1 LQLEEG
7 NHYLCV
13 KTGFMSVRVRFAP
26 SPTGPLHIGGLR
38 TALFNYLYARHH
50 KGTFVLRIEDTDQS
64 RYVPGAEKHIID
76 SLRWCHLTFDEG
88 PDKGGPHQPYRQSE
102 RKELYRQYADRLLQ
116 SGNAYL
122 AFDTPEEIEQLRKQA
137 EIEGSTFQYDMTVR
151 TRLKNSLTLDETEV
165 KQRVSS
171 GVPYVIRFKIPEN
184 EEIQVDDMI
193 RGMVSF
199 HTSILDDKV
208 LFKSDGL
215 PTYHLA
221 NVTDD
226 YLMKITHVIRG
237 EEWLPSLPLHVLLY
251 KALGWEK
258 QMPRFAHLP
267 LILKPSGQGKL
278 SKRDGDKMGFP
289 VFPLQWKDP
298 ETGEMSSG
306 YRETGYFPEAVVNML
321 ALLGWNPGTDRE
333 IFSLDEL
340 AEAFSLDRAGR
351 AGARFDPEKARWYN
365 QQYLRQKSQK
375 ELTSLFVPIM
385 EKQGIKA
392 DYSTIEKIVELVKER
407 AVFIHDLW
415 KEASFF
421 FIPPEN
427 YDPVTVKKVWKEDS
441 AGLMQ
446 DVKKVL
452 SRIDLFNVTEIENA
466 IKDYALKY
474 QIGMGKIM
482 NPLRLLLVGGS
493 FGPHLIDI
501 IALLGKEE
509 TLRRIDTG
517 IKYLVI

>member
-1 LQLEEG
+1 
-7 NHYLCV
+7 
-13 KTGFMSVRVRFAP
+13 
-26 SPTGPLHIGGLR
+26 
-38 TALFNYLYARHH
+38 
-50 KGTFVLRIEDTDQS
+50 
-64 RYVPGAEKHIID
+64 
-76 SLRWCHLTFDEG
+76 
-88 PDKGGPHQPYRQSE
+88 
-102 RKELYRQYADRLLQ
+102 
-116 SGNAYL
+116 
-122 AFDTPEEIEQLRKQA
+122 
-137 EIEGSTFQYDMTVR
+137 
-151 TRLKNSLTLDETEV
+151 
-165 KQRVSS
+165 
-171 GVPYVIRFKIPEN
+171 
-184 EEIQVDDMI
+184 
-193 RGMVSF
+193 
-199 HTSILDDKV
+199 
-208 LFKSDGL
+208 
-215 PTYHLA
+215 
-221 NVTDD
+221 
-226 YLMKITHVIRG
+226 
-237 EEWLPSLPLHVLLY
+237 LLY

-306 YRETGYFPEAVVNML
+306 YRESGYFPEAVVNML

-375 ELTSLFVPIM
+375 ELTLLFVAIM

>member
-1 LQLEEG
+1 
-7 NHYLCV
+7 
-13 KTGFMSVRVRFAP
+13 MSVRVRFAP

-306 YRETGYFPEAVVNML
+306 YRESGYFPEAVVNML